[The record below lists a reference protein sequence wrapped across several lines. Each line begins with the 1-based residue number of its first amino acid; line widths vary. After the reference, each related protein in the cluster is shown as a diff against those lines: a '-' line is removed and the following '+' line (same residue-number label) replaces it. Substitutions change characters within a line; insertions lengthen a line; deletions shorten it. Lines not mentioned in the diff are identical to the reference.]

1 MPPVFEARTD
11 TATVSD
17 DRPRPERLW
26 RNGEFLRLW
35 LGQTVSSVGSGI
47 VKLAA
52 PLLVLALTESSAIAG
67 LVGGALLFPMVILG
81 LPAGALVDRW
91 DRRRVMIVCDV
102 VRCLAQLL
110 T

>member
-1 MPPVFEARTD
+1 
-11 TATVSD
+11 
-17 DRPRPERLW
+17 
-26 RNGEFLRLW
+26 
-35 LGQTVSSVGSGI
+35 
-47 VKLAA
+47 
-52 PLLVLALTESSAIAG
+52 
-67 LVGGALLFPMVILG
+67 